1 MTVEIY
7 IPTPF
12 RHLVGN
18 RVRVLSSGTNIDEI
32 LTDLEVQFPGFTD
45 QVCETSGEIASH
57 IGVYV
62 NQVEIDSLDEY
73 FKDQRAF
80 YAGMDDATKG
90 LIDGL
95 NGNSSSGK
103 RILYEIIEF

>member
-32 LTDLEVQFPGFTD
+32 LTDLEVQFPGFAD
-45 QVCETSGEIASH
+45 QVCDTSGEIASH

-62 NQVEIDSLDEY
+62 NQVEIDSLDGE
-73 FKDQRAF
+73 
-80 YAGMDDATKG
+80 TT
-90 LIDGL
+90 
-95 NGNSSSGK
+95 
-103 RILYEIIEF
+103 